1 MSDATFDNETG
12 EIVRHDS
19 ATGLAKKPAPIQLHK
34 TGLTVDG
41 QLSFDDW
48 HDFGQTLQQVEGAI
62 QWWIGDWLNYGE
74 QRYGE
79 MYTQAI
85 EDTDF
90 AYSTL
95 AQYKRVA
102 KSLEFC
108 LRRQNLTWSHHK
120 ELASLEPD
128 EQEYWLGRAESETLS
143 VAELR
148 REIKAAKALARLPEV
163 NTDHAPAIEVYDGD
177 ALEVLKSLPI
187 RSFDLL
193 LTDPPYN
200 TQRMDWDTWE
210 NDDDFV
216 DWTRRW
222 LTAAMP
228 LMKTDYNAFVFCS
241 PHNAPDIEMGVLRPM
256 GIRPKSRIIWSH
268 RNMSMG
274 RVVSDRFINTY
285 DVIFHFGTR
294 ALNWPPD
301 WDEQR
306 FDVQVFA
313 APQTNFE
320 DTKLHQ
326 TQKPVELIKLLCSIG
341 SAVGERV
348 LDPFSG
354 SGTTGVACLEL
365 GRDCVMIDNA
375 FADLSAKRV
384 GMEVKRAA

>member
-1 MSDATFDNETG
+1 MSDAIIDHETG
-12 EIVRHDS
+12 EIVQSDS
-19 ATGLAKKPAPIQLHK
+19 ATGLAQKPAPIQLHK

-41 QLSFDDW
+41 QLSFEDW

-62 QWWIGDWLNYGE
+62 QWWIGDWYNYG
-74 QRYGE
+74 QASYGE
-79 MYTQAI
+79 IANQAVD
-85 EDTDF
+85 EYGF
-90 AYSTL
+90 SYQSL
-95 AQYKRVA
+95 
-102 KSLEFC
+102 KSYIWVSSKVDQV
-108 LRRQNLTWSHHK
+108 RRLTSLTWSHHQTV
-120 ELASLEPD
+120 AALEPD
-128 EQEYWLGRAESETLS
+128 EQAYWLMRAESEPFT

-163 NTDHAPAIEVYDGD
+163 STEHAPSIEVYDGD
-177 ALEVLKSLPI
+177 ALEILKSLPI

-210 NDDDFV
+210 TDDDFV
-216 DWTRRW
+216 EWTRRW
-222 LTAAMP
+222 LTTAMP

-326 TQKPVELIKLLCSIG
+326 TQKPIELIKLLCSVG
-341 SAVGERV
+341 SAIGERV

-354 SGTTGVACLEL
+354 SGTTGAACLET

-375 FADLSAKRV
+375 YADLSAKRV